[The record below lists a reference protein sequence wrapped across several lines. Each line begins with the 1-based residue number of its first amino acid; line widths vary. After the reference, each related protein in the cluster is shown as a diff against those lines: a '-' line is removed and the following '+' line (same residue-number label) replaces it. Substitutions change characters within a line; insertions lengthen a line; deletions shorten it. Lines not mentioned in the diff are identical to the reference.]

1 MGNPDEKDVLM
12 WRLHDPP
19 TIEVGNPEIRVSA
32 VQMKHHVYKVTGYD
46 WIGEFEVF
54 RRFKAFFLF
63 REML

>member
-1 MGNPDEKDVLM
+1 M